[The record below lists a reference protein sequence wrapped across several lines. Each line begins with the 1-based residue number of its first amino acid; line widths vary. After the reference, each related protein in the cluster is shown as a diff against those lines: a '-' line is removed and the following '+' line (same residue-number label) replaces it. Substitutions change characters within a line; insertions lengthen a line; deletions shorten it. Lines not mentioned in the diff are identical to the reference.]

1 MLCAWQASN
10 GYSQTVRPFA
20 DEGIPIMLA
29 NLSALFRARPTFSPR
44 FHIAFGLSSL
54 VTSIILLAL
63 FMGFVPDREGAI
75 AQSRISLAESLAT
88 STSTLIDRGILLG
101 VRDNLEFIVQRNPSL
116 ASVELVRERDGDT
129 VVFGEPVDESIQPSI
144 TVNVFRGRY
153 EWGVL
158 KFHFVEV
165 VGPRLI
171 DRWRKSEF
179 GLMVFVSLFSL
190 PAIFFYLGKM
200 LKELNP
206 SSAVPGRV
214 RNALDTIA
222 EALIVVDNKGNI
234 VLANAAFATLNGRS
248 AENLM
253 GVQADTLGWEGDEEN
268 INGLPWKSVFDS
280 GEPMHKQMVKFTDS
294 EGLSRK
300 FMVNCSP
307 VTGAKGRVGGVLISM
322 DDITLLEEK
331 EKLLRQMMKEAEEAN
346 VAKSAFLSN
355 MSHEIRTPMTA
366 ILGFTEVLKRG
377 INLST
382 EDTKRHLGTISRSG
396 QHLLELIND
405 VLDLSK
411 VESGAMD
418 VESIPTTVGPLAHE
432 VVKVLKVKADE
443 KSIYLDLN
451 ITTPMPAHVLSD
463 PSRLRQ
469 IMTNL
474 VGNAIKFTEEGGVK
488 LDISHDADMQLVLI
502 AVTDTGIGMNDVQQ
516 ATIFDAFTQADSSI
530 TRRFGGTGLG
540 LSISRKLA
548 EALGGAV
555 EVESSPGHGSTFL
568 IKVPTGVISDVP
580 VISAQE
586 IVASFDL
593 LDEGDDLYWEFPKA
607 EILVVDDAPENREL
621 IEVLLSDLGL
631 SVTLAENGKEGLDI
645 AMRNDYALI
654 LMDIQ
659 MPVMDGYDAV
669 AAMRENG
676 IEIPI
681 VALTANAMKGYEE
694 KILASGFSHYQTK
707 PLDIAKLTQLLA
719 RLLDGRPVSQPV
731 EQHVQIE
738 TAATV
743 ASKTA
748 SELKINITD
757 AGGDEGTIYSS
768 LVQGNAKFGIIVIKF
783 LDKLGGELDEMH
795 RLQSQSD
802 WANLKDKAH
811 WLKGSGGTVG
821 FDCLYEHA
829 KALEDAATAADSQ
842 LSFKL
847 INEIVELSA
856 RLSAGEADAND
867 VSKTTLICHKDSGA
881 VEAQNDPNIDV
892 DSSSVFSSLAEQNP
906 KFIPLVE
913 RFIGRLDEQL
923 VAVDDATEKQDW
935 KTVSEIAHWLK
946 GSGGSVGFSGFTIF
960 AADLEDSAH
969 AESAEEVVKKT
980 EIIKTYA
987 QRIRQGWNEAE
998 ALRRSA

>member
-1 MLCAWQASN
+1 
-10 GYSQTVRPFA
+10 
-20 DEGIPIMLA
+20 
-29 NLSALFRARPTFSPR
+29 
-44 FHIAFGLSSL
+44 
-54 VTSIILLAL
+54 
-63 FMGFVPDREGAI
+63 MGFVPDREGAVV
-75 AQSRISLAESLAT
+75 QSRVSLAESLAT

-116 ASVELVRERDGDT
+116 ASVELVRKRNGDT
-129 VVFGEPVDESIQPSI
+129 VAFGEPIDASIQPTIS
-144 TVNVFRGRY
+144 VNVYRGQY

-158 KFHFVEV
+158 RFHFVDN
-165 VGPRLI
+165 VGSSLV
-171 DRWRKSEF
+171 DQWRKSEF
-179 GLMVFVSLFSL
+179 GLMLFVSLFCF
-190 PAIFFYLGKM
+190 PIFYFYLGKM

-222 EALIVVDNKGNI
+222 EALIVVDNTGNI
-234 VLANAAFATLNGRS
+234 VLANAAFATLNGKS
-248 AENLM
+248 AEKLM
-253 GVQADTLGWEGDEEN
+253 GVQAETLGWESDEEGL
-268 INGLPWKSVFDS
+268 IGLPWKSVFDS
-280 GEPMHKQMVKFTDS
+280 GEPVHKRMVKFTDS
-294 EGLSRK
+294 EGVSRK

-331 EKLLRQMMKEAEEAN
+331 EQLLRQMMEEAEEAN

-377 INLST
+377 VNLSP

-418 VESIPTTVGPLAHE
+418 VESIPTNIGPLAFE

-469 IMTNL
+469 VMTNL

-488 LDISHDADMQLVLI
+488 LNISHDAEKQLVLV
-502 AVTDTGIGMNDVQQ
+502 AVTDTGIGMNDAQQ

-555 EVESSPGHGSTFL
+555 EVESSPGKGSTFL
-568 IKVPTGVISDVP
+568 IKVPTGEVSDVP
-580 VISAQE
+580 ILSADE
-586 IVASFDL
+586 VVASFDL
-593 LDEGDDLYWEFPKA
+593 LDEGQDLYWEFPKA

-621 IEVLLSDLGL
+621 LEVLLTDLGL
-631 SVTLAENGKEGLDI
+631 SVTLAEDGKQGVES
-645 AMRNDYALI
+645 AMRNEYSMI

-659 MPVMDGYDAV
+659 MPVMNGYDAV
-669 AAMRENG
+669 AAMRQNG
-676 IEIPI
+676 IEYPI

-719 RLLDGRPVSQPV
+719 RLLNGKPAAKPVDQSVETQSAALPSSESIANTNSSEVESNADG
-731 EQHVQIE
+731 
-738 TAATV
+738 
-743 ASKTA
+743 
-748 SELKINITD
+748 L
-757 AGGDEGTIYSS
+757 IYSA
-768 LVQGNAKFGIIVIKF
+768 LAQGNAKFGVIVSKF
-783 LDKLGGELDEMH
+783 LEKLDIELKDMQ
-795 RLQSQSD
+795 RLQSESD

-821 FDCLYEHA
+821 FNCLYEPA
-829 KALEDAATAADSQ
+829 MALEEAAAAEDTL
-842 LSFKL
+842 LSLELLK
-847 INEIVELSA
+847 EIVALSS
-856 RLSAGEADAND
+856 RLSAGEADANTEP
-867 VSKTTLICHKDSGA
+867 KTDENIDINGG
-881 VEAQNDPNIDV
+881 VGEAQND
-892 DSSSVFSSLAEQNP
+892 SSFEGDTSPVFSSLAEQNP

-913 RFIGRLDEQL
+913 RFIGRLEEQL
-923 VAVDDATEKQDW
+923 VAVETASEKQDW
-935 KTVSEIAHWLK
+935 KAVSDIAHWLK
-946 GSGGSVGFSGFTIF
+946 GSGGSVGFCGFTDI
-960 AADLEDSAH
+960 AADLEDSANS
-969 AESAEEVVKKT
+969 ESAEAVAEKMQV
-980 EIIKTYA
+980 IKAYA
-987 QRIRQGWNEAE
+987 TRVTNGWKESE
-998 ALRRSA
+998 TLRKSA

>member
-1 MLCAWQASN
+1 MWSKVVGL
-10 GYSQTVRPFA
+10 Y
-20 DEGIPIMLA
+20 
-29 NLSALFRARPTFSPR
+29 RAMPSFSPR

-54 VTSIILLAL
+54 VTTTILLAL

-75 AQSRISLAESLAT
+75 AQGRVSLAESLAT
-88 STSTLIDRGILLG
+88 STSTLINRGILYG
-101 VRDNLEFIVQRNPSL
+101 VRDNLEFIVQRNPTL
-116 ASVELVRERDGDT
+116 ASVELVRKRNGDT
-129 VVFGEPVDESIQPSI
+129 FVFGEPVDETIQPTI
-144 TVNVFRGRY
+144 TVNVYRGQY
-153 EWGVL
+153 EWGDL
-158 KFHFVEV
+158 RFHFIEP
-165 VGPRLI
+165 VGPRLV

-179 GLMVFVSLFSL
+179 GLMLFVSLFSF
-190 PAIFFYLGKM
+190 PAFYFYLGKM

-222 EALIVVDNKGNI
+222 EALIVVDKKGNI
-234 VLANAAFATLNGRS
+234 VLANAAFATLNGKS
-248 AENLM
+248 ADELM
-253 GVQADTLGWEGDEEN
+253 GVQADTLGWEGNEEGVH
-268 INGLPWKSVFDS
+268 GLPWKTVFDS
-280 GEPMHKQMVKFTDS
+280 GETMHKRMVKFTDVK
-294 EGLSRK
+294 GVNRK

-331 EKLLRQMMKEAEEAN
+331 EKLLRQMMEEAEEAN

-377 INLST
+377 INLSP

-418 VESIPTTVGPLAHE
+418 VERIPTTIGPLAYE

-474 VGNAIKFTEEGGVK
+474 VGNAIKFTEDGGVK
-488 LDISHDADMQLVLI
+488 LNISHDADEQLVLI
-502 AVTDTGIGMNDVQQ
+502 AVTDSGIGMNDDQQ

-568 IKVPTGVISDVP
+568 IKVPTGEISDVP
-580 VISAQE
+580 VLSSEE

-593 LDEGDDLYWEFPKA
+593 LDEGTDLYWEFPKA
-607 EILVVDDAPENREL
+607 EVLVVDDAPENREL
-621 IEVLLSDLGL
+621 LEVLLTDLGL
-631 SVTLAENGKEGLDI
+631 SVTVAEDGKEGLES
-645 AMRNDYALI
+645 AMRNEYSVI

-659 MPVMDGYDAV
+659 MPVMNGYDAV

-676 IEIPI
+676 ITYPI

-707 PLDIAKLTQLLA
+707 PLDIANLTQLLA
-719 RLLDGRPVSQPV
+719 RLLDGKPVEKPV
-731 EQHVQIE
+731 EQ
-738 TAATV
+738 TADIVTAPAMGSKPTSEPMLNV
-743 ASKTA
+743 AES
-748 SELKINITD
+748 SIDGE
-757 AGGDEGTIYSS
+757 TIYSS
-768 LVQGNAKFGIIVIKF
+768 LAMGNAKFGIIVTKF
-783 LDKLGGELDEMH
+783 LEKLSDELKDMQS
-795 RLQSQSD
+795 LQSQSD
-802 WANLKDKAH
+802 WTSLKNKAH

-821 FDCLYEHA
+821 FNCLYDPA
-829 KALEDAATAADSQ
+829 KALEEAAIAEDSQ
-842 LSFKL
+842 LSHEL
-847 INEIVELSA
+847 MNEIIELSS
-856 RLSAGEADAND
+856 RLSAGEADVNSELQTTI
-867 VSKTTLICHKDSGA
+867 VSERKTA
-881 VEAQNDPNIDV
+881 VTEAQNDPNIDAE
-892 DSSSVFSSLAEQNP
+892 SSPVFSSLAEQNP

-913 RFIGRLDEQL
+913 RFIGRLEEQL
-923 VAVDDATEKQDW
+923 VAVDDAIRKQDW
-935 KTVSEIAHWLK
+935 KAVSDIAHWLK
-946 GSGGSVGFSGFTIF
+946 GSGGSVGFSGFTQI
-960 AADLEDSAH
+960 AADLENSAH
-969 AESAEEVVKKT
+969 TKSVEEVVEKT
-980 EIIKTYA
+980 EIIKSYS
-987 QRIRQGWNEAE
+987 QRVTQGWKEAE
-998 ALRRSA
+998 VLRRTA

>member
-1 MLCAWQASN
+1 MWSKL
-10 GYSQTVRPFA
+10 V
-20 DEGIPIMLA
+20 
-29 NLSALFRARPTFSPR
+29 ALFRARPTLSPR

-54 VTSIILLAL
+54 VTSTVLLAL

-75 AQSRISLAESLAT
+75 AESRVSLAESLAT
-88 STSTLIDRGILLG
+88 STSTLINRGILLG

-116 ASVELVRERDGDT
+116 ASVELVRKRDADT
-129 VVFGEPVDESIQPSI
+129 VVFGEPVDTSIQPTI
-144 TVNVFRGRY
+144 TVNVYRGQY

-158 KFHFVEV
+158 KFHFVDYI
-165 VGPRLI
+165 GPGI
-171 DRWRKSEF
+171 VDRWRKSEF
-179 GLMVFVSLFSL
+179 GLMLFVSLLSL
-190 PAIFFYLGKM
+190 PLFYFYLGKM

-222 EALIVVDNKGNI
+222 EALIVVDKKGNI
-234 VLANAAFATLNGRS
+234 VLANAAFATLNGRT
-248 AENLM
+248 AEELM
-253 GVQADTLGWEGDEEN
+253 GVQADTLGWEAAEEDVH
-268 INGLPWKSVFDS
+268 GLPWKIVFDS
-280 GEPMHKQMVKFTDS
+280 GEPLHKRMVSYTDS
-294 EGLSRK
+294 EGQSRK

-331 EKLLRQMMKEAEEAN
+331 ERLLRQSMEEAEEAN

-377 INLST
+377 INLSP
-382 EDTKRHLGTISRSG
+382 EDRTRHLSTISRSG

-418 VESIPTTVGPLAHE
+418 VENIPTAIGPLAHE

-443 KSIYLDLN
+443 KAIYLNLN
-451 ITTPMPAHVLSD
+451 ITTPMPEHVLSD

-474 VGNAIKFTEEGGVK
+474 VGNAIKFTEEGGVN
-488 LDISHDADMQLVLI
+488 LNVSHDAETQMVLL
-502 AVTDTGIGMNDVQQ
+502 AVTDTGIGMNDAQQ

-548 EALGGAV
+548 EALGGSV
-555 EVESSPGHGSTFL
+555 EVESSPGRGSTFF
-568 IKVPTGVISDVP
+568 IKVPTGDVIDVP
-580 VISAQE
+580 VLSAE
-586 IVASFDL
+586 EVVASFDM
-593 LDEGDDLYWEFPKA
+593 LDDETDIHWEFPKA
-607 EILVVDDAPENREL
+607 EVLVVDDAPENREL
-621 IEVLLSDLGL
+621 IEVLLTDLGL
-631 SVTLAENGKEGLDI
+631 SVTLAENGLEGVES
-645 AMRNDYALI
+645 AMRHKYAII

-676 IEIPI
+676 IEYPI

-719 RLLDGRPVSQPV
+719 RLLDGKSVSKPNKVTLDAQEVPLPAV
-731 EQHVQIE
+731 VTELPLNNDS
-738 TAATV
+738 AT
-743 ASKTA
+743 SQ
-748 SELKINITD
+748 
-757 AGGDEGTIYSS
+757 GRIYSS
-768 LVQGNAKFGIIVIKF
+768 LVKDNEKFGIIVSKF
-783 LDKLGGELDEMH
+783 LEKLGGELSDMQ
-795 RLQSQSD
+795 RLQAAGD
-802 WANLKDKAH
+802 WASLKDKAH

-821 FDCLYEHA
+821 FNCLYDPA
-829 KALEDAATAADSQ
+829 MALEDASTAADSKLTAELMNELIT
-842 LSFKL
+842 LSL
-847 INEIVELSA
+847 
-856 RLSAGEADAND
+856 RLSAGKGTPTAESNTLMENNNSVLIEAKND
-867 VSKTTLICHKDSGA
+867 S
-881 VEAQNDPNIDV
+881 NIV
-892 DSSSVFSSLAEQNP
+892 DQDGSVVSSLVEQNP

-913 RFIGRLDEQL
+913 RFIGRLDDQL
-923 VAVDDATEKQDW
+923 AAIDEASENQNW
-935 KTVSEIAHWLK
+935 KMVSEIAHWLK
-946 GSGGSVGFSGFTIF
+946 GSGGSVGFGGFTDL
-960 AADLEDSAH
+960 AADLEVSAQKE
-969 AESAEEVVKKT
+969 AAKEVSAKT
-980 EIIKTYA
+980 EIIRAYA
-987 QRIRQGWNEAE
+987 LRVKQGWVETE
-998 ALRRSA
+998 ALRKSA

>member
-1 MLCAWQASN
+1 MLSKL
-10 GYSQTVRPFA
+10 A
-20 DEGIPIMLA
+20 DLYRSLP
-29 NLSALFRARPTFSPR
+29 SFSPR

-54 VTSIILLAL
+54 VTTTILLAL
-63 FMGFVPDREGAI
+63 FMGFVPDRVGAI
-75 AQSRISLAESLAT
+75 AQSRVSLAESLAT

-101 VRDNLEFIVQRNPSL
+101 VRDNLEFIVQRNPTL
-116 ASVELVRERDGDT
+116 ASVELVRKRNGET
-129 VVFGEPVDESIQPSI
+129 VVFGAPVDKSIQPSI
-144 TVNVFRGRY
+144 VVNVYRGQY

-158 KFHFVEV
+158 KFHFIEP
-165 VGPRLI
+165 VGPKLV
-171 DRWRKSEF
+171 DQWRQSEF
-179 GLMVFVSLFSL
+179 GLMLFVSLLSL
-190 PAIFFYLGKM
+190 PAFYFYLGKM

-222 EALIVVDNKGNI
+222 EALIVVDKTGSI
-234 VLANAAFATLNGRS
+234 VLANAAFATLNGKS

-253 GVQADTLGWEGDEEN
+253 GVQADTLGWEGDEEG

-280 GEPMHKQMVKFTDS
+280 GEPMHKQMVNFTDF
-294 EGLSRK
+294 EGKSRK

-331 EKLLRQMMKEAEEAN
+331 EKLLRQMMEEAEEAN
-346 VAKSAFLSN
+346 VAKSTFLSN

-377 INLST
+377 VNLSP

-418 VESIPTTVGPLAHE
+418 VESIPTTIGPLAYE

-488 LDISHDADMQLVLI
+488 LDISHDVDKQLVLI
-502 AVTDTGIGMNDVQQ
+502 AVIDTGIGMNDAQQ

-555 EVESSPGHGSTFL
+555 EVESAPGSGSTFL
-568 IKVPTGVISDVP
+568 IKVPTGEISDVSVLSP
-580 VISAQE
+580 EE

-593 LDEGDDLYWEFPKA
+593 LDESIDLHWEFPKA
-607 EILVVDDAPENREL
+607 EVLVVDDAPENREL
-621 IEVLLSDLGL
+621 LDVLLTDLGL
-631 SVTLAENGKEGLDI
+631 SVTLAEDGKVGVESAVQNEYSI
-645 AMRNDYALI
+645 I

-659 MPVMDGYDAV
+659 MPVMNGYDAV
-669 AAMRENG
+669 AAMRKNG
-676 IEIPI
+676 IEYPI

-707 PLDIAKLTQLLA
+707 PLDIAKLTHLLA
-719 RLLDGRPVSQPV
+719 RLLNGKPVSKPV
-731 EQHVQIE
+731 EQ
-738 TAATV
+738 TV
-743 ASKTA
+743 KTQGVSKSAPKPTVDIDD
-748 SELKINITD
+748 SENN
-757 AGGDEGTIYSS
+757 GDIIYST
-768 LVQGNAKFGIIVIKF
+768 LAMGNAKFGIIITKF
-783 LDKLGGELDEMH
+783 LEKLKDELKDMQK
-795 RLQSQSD
+795 LQSQSD
-802 WANLKDKAH
+802 WASLKDKAH

-821 FDCLYEHA
+821 FNCLYEPA
-829 KALEDAATAADSQ
+829 KALEDAATAADVS
-842 LSFKL
+842 LSFEL
-847 INEIVELSA
+847 MNEIVELSS
-856 RLSAGEADAND
+856 RLSAGEADANSESKATR
-867 VSKTTLICHKDSGA
+867 VSDENTAAT
-881 VEAQNDPNIDV
+881 EAQNDPNIDA
-892 DSSSVFSSLAEQNP
+892 DNSPVFSSLAEQNP

-923 VAVDDATEKQDW
+923 AAVDEATAKQDW
-935 KTVSEIAHWLK
+935 KAVSDIAHWLK
-946 GSGGSVGFSGFTIF
+946 GSGGSVGFSGFTEI
-960 AADLEDSAH
+960 AADLENSAH
-969 AESAEEVVKKT
+969 AQLGEDVVEKT
-980 EIIKTYA
+980 EIIKIYA
-987 QRIRQGWNEAE
+987 QRVTQGWNEAE

>member
-1 MLCAWQASN
+1 MFSKLGSW
-10 GYSQTVRPFA
+10 YK
-20 DEGIPIMLA
+20 
-29 NLSALFRARPTFSPR
+29 ARPTFSPR

-54 VTSIILLAL
+54 VTSSILIAL
-63 FMGFVPDREGAI
+63 FMGFVPDRDSAI
-75 AQSRISLAESLAT
+75 AESRVSLAESLAT
-88 STSTLIDRGILLG
+88 STSTLINRGILLG

-116 ASVELVRERDGDT
+116 ASIELVRKRDADT
-129 VVFGEPVDESIQPSI
+129 VVFGEPVDTSIQPTI
-144 TVNVFRGRY
+144 TVNVYRGQY

-158 KFHFVEV
+158 KFHFIEN
-165 VGPRLI
+165 VGPTFV

-179 GLMVFVSLFSL
+179 GLMLFVSLFCL
-190 PAIFFYLGKM
+190 PAFYFYLGKM

-222 EALIVVDNKGNI
+222 EALIVVDKKGNI
-234 VLANAAFATLNGRS
+234 VLANAAFATLNGRT
-248 AENLM
+248 AEELM
-253 GVQADTLGWEGDEEN
+253 GVQADTLGWEDDEEGVA
-268 INGLPWKSVFDS
+268 GLPWKTVFDN
-280 GEPMHKQMVKFTDS
+280 GEPMHKRMVKFTDS

-331 EKLLRQMMKEAEEAN
+331 ERLLRQSMEEAEDAN

-377 INLST
+377 INLSD
-382 EDTKRHLGTISRSG
+382 EDRTRHLSTISRSG

-418 VESIPTTVGPLAHE
+418 VESIPTTIGPLAHE

-488 LDISHDADMQLVLI
+488 LNISHDAAQQLVLI
-502 AVTDTGIGMNDVQQ
+502 AVTDTGIGMNDAQQ

-555 EVESSPGHGSTFL
+555 EVESTPGRGSTFL
-568 IKVPTGVISDVP
+568 IKVPTGEISDVP
-580 VISAQE
+580 VLSIDE

-593 LDEGDDLYWEFPKA
+593 LDSGTDLYWEFPKA
-607 EILVVDDAPENREL
+607 EVLVVDDAPENREL
-621 IEVLLSDLGL
+621 IEVLLTDLGL
-631 SVTLAENGKEGLDI
+631 SVTLAENGLEGVES
-645 AMRNDYALI
+645 AMRNEYALI

-676 IEIPI
+676 IEYPI

-707 PLDIAKLTQLLA
+707 PLDIAKLTELLA
-719 RLLDGRPVSQPV
+719 RLLGGKPVSKPV
-731 EQHVQIE
+731 DVVVDKKTIAA
-738 TAATV
+738 TAAV
-743 ASKTA
+743 SDSTA
-748 SELKINITD
+748 QS
-757 AGGDEGTIYSS
+757 GTIESDNSGEVIYSA
-768 LVQGNAKFGIIVIKF
+768 LVQGNAKFGVIVTKF
-783 LDKLGGELDEMH
+783 LEKLGGELSDMQ
-795 RLQSQSD
+795 RLQSESD

-821 FDCLYEHA
+821 FNCLYDPAMALEEAA
-829 KALEDAATAADSQ
+829 KAEDLQLCAD
-842 LSFKL
+842 LMKEL
-847 INEIVELSA
+847 VELSS
-856 RLSAGEADAND
+856 RLSAGEAGVDDTNENTVLG
-867 VSKTTLICHKDSGA
+867 VSDSLSD
-881 VEAQNDPNIDV
+881 EAKN
-892 DSSSVFSSLAEQNP
+892 DSSIADDMSPVLSSLAEQNP

-923 VAVDDATEKQDW
+923 AAIEDATAKQDW
-935 KTVSEIAHWLK
+935 KAVSDIAHWLK
-946 GSGGSVGFSGFTIF
+946 GSGGSVGFNGFTEI
-960 AADLEDSAH
+960 AADLENSARS
-969 AESAEEVVKKT
+969 ESAEDVEART
-980 EIIKTYA
+980 EIVKIYA
-987 QRIRQGWNEAE
+987 QRVKQGWHDTEE
-998 ALRRSA
+998 LRRSA

>member
-1 MLCAWQASN
+1 MWSKL
-10 GYSQTVRPFA
+10 V
-20 DEGIPIMLA
+20 
-29 NLSALFRARPTFSPR
+29 ALYRARPSFSPR

-54 VTSIILLAL
+54 VTTTILLAL
-63 FMGFVPDREGAI
+63 FMGFVPDRQGAV
-75 AQSRISLAESLAT
+75 AQSRVSLAESLAT

-101 VRDNLEFIVQRNPSL
+101 VRDNLEFIVQRNPTL
-116 ASVELVRERDGDT
+116 ASVELVRNRNGNT
-129 VVFGEPVDESIQPSI
+129 VVFGEDIDESIQPTM
-144 TVNVFRGRY
+144 TVNVYRGQY

-158 KFHFVEV
+158 KFHFIEHVS
-165 VGPRLI
+165 PSIL
-171 DRWRKSEF
+171 DQWRKSEF
-179 GLMVFVSLFSL
+179 GLMLFVSLFCF
-190 PAIFFYLGKM
+190 PAFYFYLGKM

-234 VLANAAFATLNGRS
+234 VLANAAFATLNGKS

-253 GVQADTLGWEGDEEN
+253 GVQADTLGWEGDEEGV
-268 INGLPWKSVFDS
+268 NGLPWNTVFDS
-280 GEPMHKQMVKFTDS
+280 GEPIHKRMVKFTDF
-294 EGLSRK
+294 EGVSRK

-331 EKLLRQMMKEAEEAN
+331 EKLLRHMMQEAEEAN

-377 INLST
+377 VNLSP

-418 VESIPTTVGPLAHE
+418 VESIPTKIGPLAYE

-443 KSIYLDLN
+443 KSVYLDLN
-451 ITTPMPAHVLSD
+451 ITTPMPEHVLSD

-474 VGNAIKFTEEGGVK
+474 VGNAIKFTEDGGVK
-488 LDISHDADMQLVLI
+488 LNISHDAQKQVVLI
-502 AVTDTGIGMNDVQQ
+502 AVTDTGIGMNDAQQ

-555 EVESSPGHGSTFL
+555 EVESSPGSGSTFL
-568 IKVPTGVISDVP
+568 IRVPTGEISDVP
-580 VISAQE
+580 VISPDE
-586 IVASFDL
+586 IIASFDL
-593 LDEGDDLYWEFPKA
+593 LDESSVLYWEFPKA
-607 EILVVDDAPENREL
+607 EVLVVDDAPENREL
-621 IEVLLSDLGL
+621 LEVLLTDLGL
-631 SVTLAENGKEGLDI
+631 SVTLAEDGKEGVEK
-645 AMRNDYALI
+645 AMRNEYSLV

-659 MPVMDGYDAV
+659 MPVMNGYDAV
-669 AAMRENG
+669 AAMRNNG
-676 IEIPI
+676 IEYPI

-707 PLDIAKLTQLLA
+707 PLDIAQLTQLLA
-719 RLLDGRPVSQPV
+719 RLLDGKPVSKPMEQVEAAPADESATPSAPASDVPV
-731 EQHVQIE
+731 SPDS
-738 TAATV
+738 T
-743 ASKTA
+743 
-748 SELKINITD
+748 EL
-757 AGGDEGTIYSS
+757 IYSS
-768 LVQGNAKFGIIVIKF
+768 LAMGNAKFGVIVSKF
-783 LDKLGGELDEMH
+783 LEKLGVELKEMQ
-795 RLQSQSD
+795 RLQAESD
-802 WANLKDKAH
+802 WVNLKDKAH

-821 FDCLYEHA
+821 FNCLYEPA
-829 KALEDAATAADSQ
+829 MALEDAATAADTQ
-842 LSFKL
+842 LSFELMK
-847 INEIVELSA
+847 EIVELSS
-856 RLSAGEADAND
+856 RLSSGEADLNAESNAT
-867 VSKTTLICHKDSGA
+867 VTTSINSGSS
-881 VEAQNDPNIDV
+881 EAQNDPNIDIEGV
-892 DSSSVFSSLAEQNP
+892 TSSVFSSLTEQNP

-923 VAVDDATEKQDW
+923 EAIDVANEKQDW

-946 GSGGSVGFSGFTIF
+946 GSGGSVGFNGFTEI

-969 AESAEEVVKKT
+969 AESVEEVIKKT
-980 EIIKTYA
+980 EIIKSYA
-987 QRIRQGWNEAE
+987 RRVAQGWNESE